1 MTRVAGDP
9 PRQCLRFRLERFVGA
24 DLLYQAPFQ
33 RFCGIDSVT
42 GKGHQTGFRDADDA
56 R

>member
-1 MTRVAGDP
+1 MARVAGDT
-9 PRQCLRFRLERFVGA
+9 PRQGLRFRLQGFMGT

-42 GKGHQTGFRDADDA
+42 GKRHQTGFRDADDA